1 MFVLI
6 KIKFQKIKKKVKVN
20 KKNQLRFLFTNFVSF
35 ICF

>member
-20 KKNQLRFLFTNFVSF
+20 KKNHLRFLFTNFVSF